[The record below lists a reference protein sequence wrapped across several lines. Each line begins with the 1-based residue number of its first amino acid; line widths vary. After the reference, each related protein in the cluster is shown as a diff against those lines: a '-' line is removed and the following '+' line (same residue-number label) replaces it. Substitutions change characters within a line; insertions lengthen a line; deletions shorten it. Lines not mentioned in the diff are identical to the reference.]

1 MVRWRP
7 LRGVVA
13 RPVPEPVATP
23 FVWAGAFVGSLV
35 LVTVLGA
42 AGGLASSSVA
52 LVALSLL
59 AVVLGLPAR
68 FQAAPGIA
76 VVCWM
81 FLNNFAVAPRG
92 RLSWDGHPD
101 AARFAVLLVA
111 AVLGT
116 VVARIAHARGAHHRT
131 TPGR

>member
-1 MVRWRP
+1 
-7 LRGVVA
+7 
-13 RPVPEPVATP
+13 VATP
-23 FVWAGAFVGSLV
+23 FVWAGAFTGSLV

-42 AGGLASSSVA
+42 AGGLASSSVT
-52 LVALSLL
+52 LVSLSLL

-81 FLNNFAVAPRG
+81 FLNSFAVAPRG

-101 AARFAVLLVA
+101 AARFVVLLVA

-131 TPGR
+131 TPGP

>member
-7 LRGVVA
+7 LRRGVV

-23 FVWAGAFVGSLV
+23 FVWAAAFAGSL
-35 LVTVLGA
+35 LLMTLLGMT
-42 AGGLASSSVA
+42 GGPASSSAA

-59 AVVLGLPAR
+59 AAVLGLPAR

-76 VVCWM
+76 IVCWM
-81 FLNNFAVAPRG
+81 FLNSFAVEPRG

-101 AARFAVLLVA
+101 AARFAVLLA
-111 AVLGT
+111 AAALGT
-116 VVARIAHARGAHHRT
+116 VVARILHARGAHHRT